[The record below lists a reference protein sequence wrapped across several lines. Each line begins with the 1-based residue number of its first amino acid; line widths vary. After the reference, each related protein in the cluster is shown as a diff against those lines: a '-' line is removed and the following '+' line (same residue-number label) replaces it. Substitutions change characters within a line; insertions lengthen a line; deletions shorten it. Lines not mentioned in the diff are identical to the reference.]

1 MVLLLLFLLFMD
13 SFLYFFIVSVNCC
26 YLVRYNGFCC
36 CFFPDIYCY
45 ISLDCQLRTG
55 MTSFMSFIDSFNT
68 VTFAWL
74 NLFNLQVVIAIMFS
88 IKLI

>member
-13 SFLYFFIVSVNCC
+13 SFLYFFIVSVVAI
-26 YLVRYNGFCC
+26 LVRYNGSCC

-45 ISLDCQLRTG
+45 ISLDYQLRTG
-55 MTSFMSFIDSFNT
+55 MTFIDSFNT

>member
-1 MVLLLLFLLFMD
+1 MVLFLLFLLFMG
-13 SFLYFFIVSVNCC
+13 SFLYFFIVSVVAI
-26 YLVRYNGFCC
+26 LVRYNGFCR

-45 ISLDCQLRTG
+45 ISLDYQLRTG

-74 NLFNLQVVIAIMFS
+74 NLFIIF
-88 IKLI
+88 K